1 MPYFTEI
8 ATHEDPDTAQLH
20 DFLEA
25 ARRFLSD
32 LLTNEL
38 QLEHPRPAVLPP
50 LFAHLRQDALVVFQE
65 YVHERFGQLHA
76 AVDMADT
83 ETLRSAGLTG
93 QPQYLKLRTLA
104 ALELSPGGEAAYWPR
119 IVNMTDQADTI
130 LESILDLLRT
140 VVPGMDG
147 YAGLFKE
154 YRATVL
160 NILRG

>member
-50 LFAHLRQDALVVFQE
+50 LFAHLRQDALVV
-65 YVHERFGQLHA
+65 FGQLHA

>member
-50 LFAHLRQDALVVFQE
+50 
-65 YVHERFGQLHA
+65 HERFGQLHA